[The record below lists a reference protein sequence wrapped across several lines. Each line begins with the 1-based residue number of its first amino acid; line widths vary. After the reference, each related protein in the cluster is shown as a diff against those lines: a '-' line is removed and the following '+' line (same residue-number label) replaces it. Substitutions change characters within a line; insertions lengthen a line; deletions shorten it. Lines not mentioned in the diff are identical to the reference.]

1 MGGVIIKKK
10 VRGIPEHGLGRL
22 HYGIRPHEKG
32 YGDPCHSF
40 TRTICL
46 GLFFGKLKSIVV
58 DGLDLCFIFD
68 RHKSIDNDIVR
79 AYNQFSNHFVE
90 FKNYYHETTFFL
102 EHELGFEKWSIA
114 YFPNNKYDMMTANI
128 VEWINAMLI
137 AERKYL
143 VASIFNSIA
152 KRFGE
157 KFRERRA
164 YVLNYKDKKFV
175 HAAEKI
181 AKDSMSE
188 GDFFYVENINRD
200 DNQFTVFG
208 RGPMARFNLLKK
220 SCSSRKYDLFKIPC
234 AHAMAAL

>member
-10 VRGIPEHGLGRL
+10 VRGIPEHGYSCLLAFSYMIDTLNIGSTYSIMVNRDNCKFMYYFLALGACITGFAHMRKVMVIHATHL
-22 HYGIRPHEKG
+22 HE
-32 YGDPCHSF
+32 
-40 TRTICL
+40 
-46 GLFFGKLKSIVV
+46 
-58 DGLDLCFIFD
+58 
-68 RHKSIDNDIVR
+68 
-79 AYNQFSNHFVE
+79 FSNHFVE